1 MTSSVS
7 SSSRSAD
14 GLIVPM
20 RPGAIDRHHAG
31 RDPLEDR
38 LDVAAPALA
47 FVVLPLEIDAGA
59 LEPPAAR
66 RHFGRHRVE
75 RFDHRA
81 ELVGALVL
89 DAVVVVAGADL
100 RAASD
105 SICTG
110 RVMRFAR
117 YRPIH
122 VEPTRISS
130 VTITKNDT

>member
-1 MTSSVS
+1 
-7 SSSRSAD
+7 
-14 GLIVPM
+14 M
-20 RPGAIDRHHAG
+20 RPGAIDRHDAG
-31 RDPLEDR
+31 GDALEDR

-47 FVVLPLEIDAGA
+47 FLVLALEIDRRRARAGA
-59 LEPPAAR
+59 GSAPASAAMALNASTIEPNSS
-66 RHFGRHRVE
+66 
-75 RFDHRA
+75 RA
-81 ELVGALVL
+81 FVL

-100 RAASD
+100 AAASD

-110 RVMRFAR
+110 RVMRLAR